1 NSFEA
6 LIGAGRAA
14 LDLGDT
20 SAAIGFFGRAE
31 EANPRAPAAKIGL
44 GSAMAHM
51 DDPQSA
57 VFYFEQASRLGA
69 APMAVALDRGMAR
82 DLMGDL
88 GAAQA
93 DYRLAI
99 SGMASDEARR
109 RLALSLAIAR
119 DRKGALD
126 ALPPLL

>member
-1 NSFEA
+1 
-6 LIGAGRAA
+6 
-14 LDLGDT
+14 
-20 SAAIGFFGRAE
+20 
-31 EANPRAPAAKIGL
+31 
-44 GSAMAHM
+44 M

-109 RLALSLAIAR
+109 RLALSLAISR
-119 DRKGALD
+119 NIKGAAD
-126 ALPPLL
+126 TIEPLLARRDPEAVTSP